1 MMMALVVANGLIWV
15 CAWAAFNGQAALT
28 AAAVLA
34 YGLGLR
40 HALDA
45 DHIAAIDNTTRKMME
60 AGRQPVTLG
69 LFFSLGHSAVVFL
82 LTCGVIS
89 ATAAF
94 ASLLEPVR
102 AILAVVGTTLSLVFL
117 VAVASLNLV
126 TLVSIWS
133 ALRHSHR
140 MNGQAAVADMPAP
153 RGLMTR
159 LLGPVSRCVTQSW
172 QMFFVGFLFGLSFET
187 ASEISLLSLSVSQ
200 MTNGL
205 SPGVVLLF
213 PTLFAAGMSL
223 LDAADGIMM
232 VGVYGWALA
241 RPARRLVYNLIITTL
256 SVVVALL
263 IAGLGLVGLLTK
275 GGNAVEVRTSSIVN
289 IDMTTFGCAVV
300 TTFGIAWFVAAVLNR
315 LSDARER
322 YSGSIGLLSGAEE
335 RGA

>member
-1 MMMALVVANGLIWV
+1 MVLLVLANGVIWIW
-15 CAWAAFNGQAALT
+15 AWAAFNGQPALIAAAL
-28 AAAVLA
+28 LA

-60 AGRQPVTLG
+60 AGRRPVTLG

-82 LTCGVIS
+82 LTCGVVI
-89 ATAAF
+89 AAASF
-94 ASLLEPVR
+94 ASLLAPVR
-102 AILAVVGTTLSLVFL
+102 AVLSVVGATLSLLFL

-133 ALRHSHR
+133 ALRHQGEPAR
-140 MNGQAAVADMPAP
+140 AANALAP
-153 RGLMTR
+153 HGLMTY
-159 LLGPVSRCVTQSW
+159 LLAPVSRCVTQSW
-172 QMFFVGFLFGLSFET
+172 HMFFVGFLFGLSFET

-205 SPGVVLLF
+205 SPGTVLVF
-213 PTLFAAGMSL
+213 PALFAAGMSL

-232 VGVYGWALA
+232 IGVYGWALA
-241 RPARRLVYNLIITTL
+241 RPTRRLVYNLIITTL

-263 IAGLGLVGLLTK
+263 IAGLGLIGLLAK
-275 GGNAVEVRTSSIVN
+275 GGDAAEDTTSSFIN

-300 TTFGIAWFVAAVLNR
+300 ASFAVAWLIAAVLNR
-315 LSDARER
+315 RSNARQR
-322 YSGSIGLLSGAEE
+322 CSGSITPRCGADQHNP
-335 RGA
+335 